1 MGAPSMKQPTKD
13 ALREQLALAADE
25 IIRLR
30 EIQRHLVTT
39 LGGVQDWLVIQST
52 PLWRR
57 AWNGL
62 RSWWLA

>member
-1 MGAPSMKQPTKD
+1 MKQPTKD

-30 EIQRHLVTT
+30 EVRAYALQAIQNT
-39 LGGVQDWLVIQST
+39 QDWLAIQSM

-62 RSWWLA
+62 RNWWRP